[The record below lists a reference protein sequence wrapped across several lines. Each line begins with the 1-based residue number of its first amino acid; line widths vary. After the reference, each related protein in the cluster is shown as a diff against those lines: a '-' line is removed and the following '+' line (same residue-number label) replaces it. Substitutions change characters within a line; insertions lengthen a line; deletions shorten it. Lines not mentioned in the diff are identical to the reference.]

1 MQSDKITLS
10 GMIFYGYHG
19 VSHQERTLGQRFVV
33 DLEMKTNLV
42 PAGTSDDLSDAINYA
57 DAYQIV
63 KNVVEGESKNL
74 LEAVAEVIALHI
86 LSSFDLTAVC
96 VRLTKPSPPIPGAVI
111 SAASVEINRSR

>member
-1 MQSDKITLS
+1 MRSDKIILS

-19 VSHQERTLGQRFVV
+19 VSHQERTLGQRFVI
-33 DLEMKTNLV
+33 DLEMEANLG

-63 KNVVEGESKNL
+63 KNIVEGEPKNL
-74 LEAVAEVIALHI
+74 MEAVAEVIALQI

-96 VRLTKPSPPIPGAVI
+96 VRLTKPSPPIPGGVI
-111 SAASVEINRSR
+111 SGASVEINRSR